1 MFSLPNLLTWGRLL
15 AIPFL
20 IGLYFLPIDFY
31 VRDMWATAIFIA
43 AAITDW
49 LDGYLARKLG
59 QMSAFGAFLDP
70 VADKLIVATAL
81 IILVSLGRLDA
92 LVACIIVG
100 REITISA
107 LREWMAELGQRASV
121 AVHSLGKFKTIAQ
134 LVAIPMLLFDRKLLG
149 VIDCRVVGYWL
160 MLFAAVLTVWSM
172 LYYLKQALP
181 YFRGATTPVPTEAV
195 KSESK
200 NKR

>member
-1 MFSLPNLLTWGRLL
+1 MFNLPNLLTWTRLL

-20 IGLYFLPIDFY
+20 IGLYFLPIDSY
-31 VRDMWATAIFIA
+31 VRDNWATGIFIA

-59 QMSAFGAFLDP
+59 MTSAFGAFLDP

-81 IILVSLGRLDA
+81 IVLVSLGRLDA

-121 AVHSLGKFKTIAQ
+121 AVHSIGKFKTVVQ
-134 LVAIPMLLFDRKLLG
+134 LVAIPMLLFNRSIFG
-149 VIDCRVVGYWL
+149 VIDCKSWGYWL
-160 MLFAAVLTVWSM
+160 MLAAAVLTVWSM
-172 LYYLKQALP
+172 FYYLKQALP
-181 YFRGATTPVPTEAV
+181 FFRGKKE
-195 KSESK
+195 
-200 NKR
+200 